1 MQTGKFPCIDL
12 VILLLYFAFLNMFNV
27 FLTFIPRSPLVLSNN
42 DLLDSDIRGLSR
54 VILNFVIPKIA
65 NIARNTEHG
74 TYIKEVN
81 STCFYL
87 AWGMEDDLCTHKKIK
102 IRHLETQLKSSNI
115 FIQ

>member
-65 NIARNTEHG
+65 NIARNTEQG
-74 TYIKEVN
+74 TRNTEH
-81 STCFYL
+81 T
-87 AWGMEDDLCTHKKIK
+87 
-102 IRHLETQLKSSNI
+102 
-115 FIQ
+115 

>member
-65 NIARNTEHG
+65 NIAWNTEHG

-87 AWGMEDDLCTHKKIK
+87 AWGMEDDLSTPKKLKIK
-102 IRHLETQLKSSNI
+102 HL
-115 FIQ
+115 